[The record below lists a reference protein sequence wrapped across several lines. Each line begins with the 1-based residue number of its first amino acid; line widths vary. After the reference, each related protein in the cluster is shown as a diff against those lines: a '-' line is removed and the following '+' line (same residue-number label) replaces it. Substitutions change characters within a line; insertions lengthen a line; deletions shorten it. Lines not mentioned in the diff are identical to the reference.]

1 MLTSA
6 VGGHDYERGWWNC
19 QPGNVIMI
27 HERDMGIGLRTVSED
42 IIHRERI
49 EI

>member
-1 MLTSA
+1 MEIK
-6 VGGHDYERGWWNC
+6 VG

-27 HERDMGIGLRTVSED
+27 HESDMGIELRTVRVD